1 MCTAR
6 KGVKDLPISA
16 QGLPAVRR
24 AGLPAVIMEGLP
36 AVRRAGLPAVI
47 FTRRPSG
54 GLVRRFY
61 GGVADWRAVLG
72 KSGCCEE
79 ECKPLIIRDAGG
91 APRES
96 PWHQLVSPIR
106 FANGGT

>member
-72 KSGCCEE
+72 KSGCWERNAHQSLSVMPVE
-79 ECKPLIIRDAGG
+79 PHGQALQKHGG
-91 APRES
+91 
-96 PWHQLVSPIR
+96 
-106 FANGGT
+106 